1 MKFAYATCDF
11 AALRREKSFYVD
23 KTAYIPRLERTRGP
37 YLIFLRPR
45 RFGKSTLIS
54 TLEKY
59 YDIALA
65 NQFDELFG
73 GLWIHE
79 NPTPERNKY
88 LVLHLDF
95 SPVASEGNEAEI
107 RRSFVSQVNARLGI
121 FIHRYAPVVPEL
133 ASLGAL
139 VDSNQ
144 EDIAAT
150 MAKVF
155 SAVEKA
161 ERQVYLFIDEYDH
174 FGNRLISDGFVDV
187 YQTIIRS
194 AGFLRS
200 FYAALKAF
208 TSSGTLARMFVTGVS
223 PIMLDDLSSGF
234 NIITHISQ
242 QSEFNGL
249 AGFTAA
255 DVERGVDILDKHR
268 RRSRTAYKRIHAFE
282 QSRFAVRRDNRAFS
296 ALG

>member
-1 MKFAYATCDF
+1 MKIASATCDF
-11 AALRREKSFYVD
+11 ATIRREKSFYVD
-23 KTAYIPRLERTRGP
+23 KTMYLPKLEG
-37 YLIFLRPR
+37 LSGKFQIFLRPR
-45 RFGKSTLIS
+45 RFGKSTLLS
-54 TLEKY
+54 MLEKY

-65 NQFDELFG
+65 NRFDGLFG

-79 NPTPERNKY
+79 NPTPEKNQY

-95 SPVASEGNEAEI
+95 SPVASEGTEAEI
-107 RRSFVSQVNARLGI
+107 RRSFASQVNARLGI
-121 FIHRYAPVVPEL
+121 FIHRYATVVPEL
-133 ASLGAL
+133 VSLVPL
-139 VDSNQ
+139 IDSNP
-144 EDIAAT
+144 EDIATT
-150 MAKVF
+150 MTNLSSV
-155 SAVEKA
+155 VERA
-161 ERQVYLFIDEYDH
+161 NRQVYLFIDEYDH
-174 FGNRLISDGFVDV
+174 FGNRLISDGLLDV
-187 YQTIIRS
+187 YQTIVRS

-200 FYAALKAF
+200 FYAALEAF